1 MKDRII
7 ISLFITAIVAVVI
20 TFGYFITGEIISKP
34 DVIVKQT
41 SDLLYVKQYSIYNR
55 DSTIRVFNAPKIY
68 DGIVSYKHRHSR
80 YVGVPGKGG
89 HHQTSYHVGFSY
101 NGKHYQSS
109 GSRLYNQ
116 LEKGDHV
123 KIKESWYPYHNI
135 EIITNK

>member
-7 ISLFITAIVAVVI
+7 SSLIITAIVVI
-20 TFGYFITGEIISKP
+20 ATVFGYFIIGGIVSKP
-34 DVIVKQT
+34 DIIIKQT
-41 SDLLYVKQYSIYNR
+41 PDSLYVKQYSIYNR

-68 DGIVSYKHRHSR
+68 DGVVSHKHKHSR

-89 HHQTSYHVGFSY
+89 HHKTSYHIEFSY
-101 NGKHYQSS
+101 NGKYYQGS

-116 LEKGDHV
+116 FERGDHV
-123 KIKESWYPYHNI
+123 KIRESWYPHHDI